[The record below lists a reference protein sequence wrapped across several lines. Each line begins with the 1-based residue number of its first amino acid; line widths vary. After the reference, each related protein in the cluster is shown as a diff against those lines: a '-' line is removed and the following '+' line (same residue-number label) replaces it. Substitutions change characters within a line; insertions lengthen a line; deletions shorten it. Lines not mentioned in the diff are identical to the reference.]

1 MSVLLLSLVTSQLR
15 SSKLRVV
22 VLVLLT
28 AVVVVLQA
36 VTSQLAASNDRQLEQ
51 AIENSVGVPGVVLV
65 GLDGQLPPTSG
76 EDIVDLIDRY
86 VAALNGSAAIAFY
99 QWDES
104 FDCPGSPAGD
114 PSVALGVATVK
125 VGDPD
130 VLARISQET
139 SDVPE
144 REYCLGDLRVGS
156 DWVTGGL
163 RVGNV
168 RYALLRP
175 DLLHP
180 ARMRG
185 DELRLHI
192 IAVTDNDNVD
202 QAVYQAKGAAQ
213 QVFGPGFVEAGLE
226 WPGVTADA
234 IGRNEL
240 HDAGTL
246 TSRVL
251 RAIGWG
257 FTVAAGTAM
266 LAAQSMSSRTRR
278 WFNALCR
285 SIGARRWQLI
295 FVLMGEVAII
305 ALTGFT
311 VAVGA
316 LAALRSPLRSGAESL
331 GYDAPPTFLQL
342 EPLVNGVGALA
353 AIALLAAAVPVWT
366 ALREDPIEALEE
378 SAGAG

>member
-15 SSKLRVV
+15 SSKLRVA

-28 AVVVVLQA
+28 AVVVMLQA

-76 EDIVDLIDRY
+76 EDIIELIDRY
-86 VAALNGSAAIAFY
+86 VVALNGSAAIAFY

-104 FDCPGSPAGD
+104 FDCPGSPPGD
-114 PSVALGVATVK
+114 PSVALGVAAMK
-125 VGDPD
+125 FGDPD
-130 VLARISQET
+130 VLARIGQEV
-139 SDVPE
+139 SDLPG
-144 REYCLGDLRVGS
+144 REYCLGDLRGGS
-156 DWVTGGL
+156 DWVVGGI

-168 RYALLRP
+168 RYGLLRP
-175 DLLHP
+175 DLLRA
-180 ARMRG
+180 ARLQG
-185 DELRLHI
+185 DGPRLHI
-192 IAVTDNDNVD
+192 IAVTGNENVD
-202 QAVYQAKGAAQ
+202 DASYQAKAVAQ
-213 QVFGPGFVEAGLE
+213 QVFGPTFVEAGLA
-226 WPGVTADA
+226 WPGVTTDA

-251 RAIGWG
+251 RTIGWG
-257 FTVAAGTAM
+257 FTAAAGTAM

-285 SIGARRWQLI
+285 SIGARRWQLL
-295 FVLMGEVAII
+295 FVLVGEVALL
-305 ALTGFT
+305 ALTGFV

-316 LAALRSPLRSGAESL
+316 LAMLRSPLRSAAEGL

-342 EPLVNGVGALA
+342 EPIVNGIGALA
-353 AIALLAAAVPVWT
+353 AIALLAAAVPVWA
-366 ALREDPIEALEE
+366 ALREDPIAALEG